1 MKKTSGILAAL
12 LLLFMGIPI
21 QAAEIHQAVQNGDLA
36 AVKALVEK
44 DDTAVHSRDSDGRTP
59 LHWACRGRS
68 TDIVA
73 YLIEK
78 GADANALDNN
88 QTAPLHSLAVRN
100 LTEAAELLISKGAE
114 ISILD
119 YVNQTPLHHSASSG
133 HKEISALLA
142 QKGAKLEIKD
152 NWGRTP
158 LLLCA
163 RERGGPELAEVL
175 IKAGANVNARDKYGA
190 TSLNLAA
197 WRGKKGVV
205 DVLLAAGAEVPV
217 KGPESRR
224 MAMYAASQGLENLFD
239 RMDSDGADTRFRL
252 QNGGSLLHKAAGGGS
267 VKIIKTLMDRDLDA
281 GQQDRF
287 GWTPLHYA
295 ARNGRKEAAEYLIES
310 GVDINARSVMGQSA
324 YNVAEEFKQDEVT
337 RLLIEKK
344 ADRGPL
350 VFPRLEGDYLG
361 QDPPGESPKVF
372 GLGIVSSIW
381 GLHSTVVFSPDGN
394 TALWTPMVLR
404 PGAIYSTGIIY
415 MMTRDSGR
423 WSAPRTAPFSGKF
436 DDDVP
441 FFAPD
446 GKRLFFISSRPLPG
460 APGSRKE
467 RIWVMDKTDEGWSDP
482 LPLGPEVNDMQIHWQ
497 FSVDGK
503 GNLYFNSRSPDG
515 FGGGDIYFS
524 RFEDGHYLKPGNCGP
539 AVNTDKDEGTPF
551 IAPDGS
557 YLLFQRSLD
566 LYISFRRPD
575 GKWTQARS
583 LGKPINS
590 PGNELCPVVSPDGKY
605 LFFITTRGGDNQA
618 FWVDAGI
625 IEHMRGEVLQYK
637 RKHPVFR

>member
-1 MKKTSGILAAL
+1 MDMKKLAGILAAL
-12 LLLFMGIPI
+12 LLLIMGIPA

-44 DDTAVHSRDSDGRTP
+44 DNTAVHSRDGDGRTP
-59 LHWACRGRS
+59 LHWACRGRNL
-68 TDIVA
+68 DIVA

-78 GADANALDNN
+78 GADVNARDDNR
-88 QTAPLHSLAVRN
+88 TAPLHSLAVRN
-100 LTEAAELLISKGAE
+100 LSEAAALLISQGAE
-114 ISILD
+114 VSILD
-119 YVNQTPLHHSASSG
+119 YVNQTPLHHAAASG
-133 HKEISALLA
+133 HKAVSALLA
-142 QKGAKLEIKD
+142 RKGAKLEIKD

-175 IKAGANVNARDKYGA
+175 IKAGSDVNARDKYGA

-197 WRGKKGVV
+197 WRGKKEVV

-239 RMDSDGADTRFRL
+239 RLDSGGADTRFTL

-267 VKIIKTLMDRDLDA
+267 VRIIKTLLDGDLDA
-281 GQQDRF
+281 GQRDRF

-295 ARNGRKEAAEYLIES
+295 AKNGRGEAAAYLIES
-310 GVDINARSVMGQSA
+310 GVDINARNVMGQTA
-324 YNVAEEFKQDEVT
+324 YNVAVEFKQDEGT
-337 RLLIEKK
+337 RMLIEKK

-361 QDPPGESPKVF
+361 QEPPGETPVVF
-372 GLGIVSSIW
+372 GLGFVSSIW

-415 MMTRDSGR
+415 MMTRESDR

-446 GKRLFFISSRPLPG
+446 GKRLFFISSRPLPS

-467 RIWVMDKTDEGWSDP
+467 RIWAMDRTDEGWAEPRPLDP
-482 LPLGPEVNDMQIHWQ
+482 VINDMQMHWQ

-503 GNLYFNSRSPDG
+503 GSLYFSSTSPDG
-515 FGGGDIYFS
+515 FGGGDVYFS
-524 RFEDGHYLKPGNCGP
+524 RFEDGHYLKPENCGTGI
-539 AVNTDKDEGTPF
+539 NTEQDEGTPF
-551 IAPDGS
+551 IAPGGG
-557 YLLFQRSLD
+557 YLLFERSLD

-575 GKWTQARS
+575 GEWTQARS
-583 LGKPINS
+583 LGTPING

-605 LFFITTRGGDNQA
+605 LFFVTTRGGENQA

-625 IEHMRGEVLQYK
+625 IERMRGEIL
-637 RKHPVFR
+637 R